1 MALHIN
7 IEDLLSARTVET
19 DRIEYKKGWNPD
31 AIYRSICAF
40 ANDFDNIGGGYIL
53 IGVIEDENTKSAKRP
68 VIGLS
73 TSEIA
78 KIQKDMIGLNNLLK
92 PVYHPKLSIETI
104 DGNEILILWVP
115 GGSNRPY
122 QVPEQ
127 IIAKEKRYY
136 YYIRK
141 YANSVKANIEEQ
153 QELISLA
160 NNIPFDDRANTQSNI
175 RDISMLLVK
184 DYLTK
189 INSKLADY
197 VGVINDMDV
206 LGQMELIS
214 GPIEQLYPRNVALMM
229 FSDNPAKFFPCSQV
243 EIVEFPDGDAGQY
256 IEHPPITGPIE
267 LQIKRTLD
275 FLNDNLIKDKVIK
288 QIDKAESFH
297 LYSYPYQAIEEIVV
311 NCLYHRDY
319 QLREPVEIRIYPNSI
334 VFINQGG
341 PERSI
346 HLDKFNLGQVRS
358 RRYRNR
364 RLGEFLKELKLTEG
378 RATGI
383 PTLLKA
389 LKDNGSS
396 PPRFSTDEE
405 RSYFEV
411 ELFIHPEFAIK
422 ASITIDLK
430 QIKWDIN
437 GIDELLNQLINKYSS
452 GIGSG
457 KDEILDNID
466 NQANEII
473 DSIEISIVRGIVRG
487 VVGAGI
493 EERFLNVLK
502 MSLNKYSRAKI
513 LSELNLSNSN
523 KNFETYIQSLV
534 ALGWLNMTMP
544 DKPTSPK
551 QSYITTLKGR
561 LLILFTTN
569 PNL

>member
-7 IEDLLSARTVET
+7 IEDLLSARTVES

-40 ANDFDNIGGGYIL
+40 ANDFDNIGGGYII
-53 IGVIEDENTKSAKRP
+53 IGVIEDEVTKSAKRP

-78 KIQKDMIGLNNLLK
+78 KIQKDMIGYNNLLK
-92 PVYHPKLSIETI
+92 PVYHPKVSIESI
-104 DGNEILILWVP
+104 DENQILIIWVP

-122 QVPEQ
+122 QVPEH
-127 IIAKEKRYY
+127 IKSKDKHYY

-141 YANSVKANIEEQ
+141 YANSIKANIEEQ

-160 NNIPFDDRANTQSNI
+160 NNIPFDDRANTNSNL

-189 INSKLADY
+189 INSKLADS
-197 VGVINDMDV
+197 VGIINNEDI
-206 LGQMELIS
+206 LGQMELIV
-214 GPIEQLYPRNVALMM
+214 GPTEQLFPRNVALMM
-229 FSDNPAKFFPCSQV
+229 FSDNPDKFFPYSQV
-243 EIVEFPDGDAGQY
+243 EIVQFPNGDADKY
-256 IEHPPITGPIE
+256 IEHPPIKGPIE

-275 FLNDNLIKDKVIK
+275 FLKDNLIEEKVIK
-288 QIDKAESFH
+288 HAKRAESSHF
-297 LYSYPYQAIEEIVV
+297 YSYPYQAIEEIVV

-411 ELFIHPEFAIK
+411 ELFIHSEFAEK
-422 ASITIDLK
+422 VSITIDLK
-430 QIKWDIN
+430 QIEWDIK
-437 GIDELLNQLINKYSS
+437 GVDELLNQLINKYNSS
-452 GIGSG
+452 IGRG
-457 KDEILDNID
+457 KDEILDNND
-466 NQANEII
+466 NQADEIFNCI
-473 DSIEISIVRGIVRG
+473 DISIVSGIVSG
-487 VVGAGI
+487 IVGAGI
-493 EERFLNVLK
+493 EERYLNVLK
-502 MSLNKYSRAKI
+502 MTLNKYSRTKI

-523 KNFETYIQSLV
+523 KNFETYIQPLV
-534 ALGWLNMTMP
+534 ALGWLNMSIP

-551 QSYITTLKGR
+551 QSYLTTLKGR
-561 LLILFTTN
+561 LLILFITN
-569 PNL
+569 TN